1 MPTTSSFMAAL
12 VLVGMMAGAG
22 YGGDLNSYL
31 GEKEGRKALK
41 EPLTLREEQGGIAGI
56 TGTVWTIEPSGQWR
70 VAQFSPNKDG
80 TERLKPVRSGTLSPA
95 DLESLAR
102 TLDAQ
107 DLAGLPERAGPEA
120 KINPHRITLRF
131 GQKTATLQGL
141 PQARPNLSMAEN
153 IRKAA
158 TAIRGVDS
166 AVWERF
172 ANVVHAVETHC
183 QAAGQP

>member
-1 MPTTSSFMAAL
+1 MPTTSSSLAAL

-22 YGGDLNSYL
+22 HGGDLSTYL

-41 EPLTLREEQGGIAGI
+41 EPLILREEQGGYAGI

-70 VAQFSPNKDG
+70 VARFSPNKDG
-80 TERLKPVRSGTLSPA
+80 TERLSTLRTGTLSPA

-107 DLAGLPERAGPEA
+107 DLMGLPETTGPKA
-120 KINPHRITLRF
+120 KVNPHRITLKF
-131 GQKTATLQGL
+131 GRKTATLEGV
-141 PQARPNLSMAEN
+141 PPRRNLSIAEN
-153 IRKAA
+153 LHKAA
-158 TAIRGVDS
+158 GAIQGADT

-172 ANVVHAVETHC
+172 ANVVQAVETAC